1 MKVALYQIEQEYLNI
16 VQSIIDAGGEITEE
30 QETALS
36 ISKEQ
41 LQNKGV
47 CYGFIVKELEGNID
61 LIDLEIKRLQALKKP
76 LVNSIDRLKNNLSQ
90 AMQMFEVTELK
101 TPLLKINFRKSESIE
116 VTDIDLLDADFVKT
130 TITKAADKIA
140 IKDAIKSGENVQGAI
155 LQTNLNLQIK

>member
-1 MKVALYQIEQEYLNI
+1 MKTSLYQIEQTYLNLVESLI
-16 VQSIIDAGGEITEE
+16 ENGGELTPELETE
-30 QETALS
+30 LS
-36 ISKEQ
+36 INKEQ

-90 AMQMFEVTELK
+90 AMQMFDVTELK

-116 VTDIDLLDADFVKT
+116 VTDIDLLDTDFVKT

-140 IKDAIKSGENVQGAI
+140 IKEAIKAEIPVRGAVLI
-155 LQTNLNLQIK
+155 TNYNLQIK

>member
-1 MKVALYQIEQEYLNI
+1 MKTSLYQIEQNYLNLVESLI
-16 VQSIIDAGGEITEE
+16 ENGGELTPELETE
-30 QETALS
+30 LS
-36 ISKEQ
+36 INKEQ

-90 AMQMFEVTELK
+90 AMQMFDVTELK

-116 VTDIDLLDADFVKT
+116 VTDIDLLDTDFVKT
-130 TITKAADKIA
+130 TIIKAADKIA
-140 IKDAIKSGENVQGAI
+140 IKDAIKAEIPVRGAVLI
-155 LQTNLNLQIK
+155 TNYNLQIK

>member
-61 LIDLEIKRLQALKKP
+61 LIDLEIKRLNALKKP
-76 LVNSIDRLKNNLSQ
+76 LVNSIDRLKNNLSN

-101 TPLLKINFRKSESIE
+101 TPLLKINFRKSESVE

-130 TITKAADKIA
+130 TITKAADKVA
-140 IKDAIKSGENVQGAI
+140 IKEAIKQGENVQGAV
-155 LQTNLNLQIK
+155 LVTNQNLQIK

>member
-90 AMQMFEVTELK
+90 AMQMFDVTELK

-140 IKDAIKSGENVQGAI
+140 IKDAIKAEIPVRGAVLI
-155 LQTNLNLQIK
+155 TNYNLQIK

>member
-61 LIDLEIKRLQALKKP
+61 LIDLEIKRLNALKKP
-76 LVNSIDRLKNNLSQ
+76 LVNSIDRLKNNLSN

-101 TPLLKINFRKSESIE
+101 TPLLKINFRKSESVE
-116 VTDIDLLDADFVKT
+116 VTDIDLLDTDFVKT

-140 IKDAIKSGENVQGAI
+140 IKEAIKAEIPVRGAV
-155 LQTNLNLQIK
+155 LLTNYNLQIK

>member
-1 MKVALYQIEQEYLNI
+1 MKTSLYQIEQTYLNLVESLI
-16 VQSIIDAGGEITEE
+16 ENGGELTPELETE
-30 QETALS
+30 LS
-36 ISKEQ
+36 INKEQ

-101 TPLLKINFRKSESIE
+101 TPLLKINFRKSESVEIE
-116 VTDIDLLDADFVKT
+116 DIALLDSNFIKVVTTKT
-130 TITKAADKIA
+130 ADKVA
-140 IKDAIKSGENVQGAI
+140 IKEAIKSGENVQGAI

>member
-1 MKVALYQIEQEYLNI
+1 MKIALYQIEQEYLNI

-140 IKDAIKSGENVQGAI
+140 IKEAIKAEIPVRGAVLI
-155 LQTNLNLQIK
+155 TNYNLQIK

>member
-61 LIDLEIKRLQALKKP
+61 LIDLEIKRLNALKKP

-90 AMQMFEVTELK
+90 AMQMFDVTELK

-140 IKDAIKSGENVQGAI
+140 IKDAIKAEIPVRGAVLI
-155 LQTNLNLQIK
+155 TNYNLQIK

>member
-76 LVNSIDRLKNNLSQ
+76 LTNSIDRLKNNLTQ
-90 AMQMFEVTELK
+90 AMQMFDVTELK

-116 VTDIDLLDADFVKT
+116 VTDVDLLDADFVKT

-140 IKDAIKSGENVQGAI
+140 IKEAIKAEIPVRGAVLI
-155 LQTNLNLQIK
+155 TNYNLQIK

>member
-1 MKVALYQIEQEYLNI
+1 MKLSLYNIEQNYLTLVENLI
-16 VQSIIDAGGEITEE
+16 ENGGELTPELETELAITK
-30 QETALS
+30 QD
-36 ISKEQ
+36 

-61 LIDLEIKRLQALKKP
+61 LIDLEIKRLNALKKP

-90 AMQMFEVTELK
+90 AMQMFDVTELK

-140 IKDAIKSGENVQGAI
+140 IKEAIKQGENVQGAV
-155 LQTNLNLQIK
+155 LVTNQNLQIK

>member
-1 MKVALYQIEQEYLNI
+1 MKTSLYQIEQNYLTLVESLIEN
-16 VQSIIDAGGEITEE
+16 GGELTPELETE
-30 QETALS
+30 LS
-36 ISKEQ
+36 INKEQ

-76 LVNSIDRLKNNLSQ
+76 LLNSIDRLKNNLSQ
-90 AMQMFEVTELK
+90 AMQMFDVTELK

-116 VTDIDLLDADFVKT
+116 VTDIDLLDTDFVKT

-140 IKDAIKSGENVQGAI
+140 IKEAIKAEIPVRGAVLI
-155 LQTNLNLQIK
+155 TNYNLQIK

>member
-1 MKVALYQIEQEYLNI
+1 MKLSLYNIEQNYLTLVENLI
-16 VQSIIDAGGEITEE
+16 ENGGELTPELETELAITK
-30 QETALS
+30 QD
-36 ISKEQ
+36 

-61 LIDLEIKRLQALKKP
+61 LIDLEIKRLNALKKP
-76 LVNSIDRLKNNLSQ
+76 LVNSIDRLKNNLSN

-140 IKDAIKSGENVQGAI
+140 IKEAIKQGENVQGAV
-155 LQTNLNLQIK
+155 LVTNQNLQIK

>member
-1 MKVALYQIEQEYLNI
+1 MKLSLYNIEQNYLTLVENL
-16 VQSIIDAGGEITEE
+16 IDNGGELTPELETELAITK
-30 QETALS
+30 QD
-36 ISKEQ
+36 

-61 LIDLEIKRLQALKKP
+61 LIDLEIKRLNALKKP

-90 AMQMFEVTELK
+90 AMQMFDVTELK

-130 TITKAADKIA
+130 TITKAADKVA
-140 IKDAIKSGENVQGAI
+140 IKEAIKAEIPVRGAV
-155 LQTNLNLQIK
+155 LLTNYNLQIK

>member
-1 MKVALYQIEQEYLNI
+1 MKLSLYTIEQNYLTLVENLI
-16 VQSIIDAGGEITEE
+16 ENGGELTPELETELAITK
-30 QETALS
+30 QD
-36 ISKEQ
+36 

-61 LIDLEIKRLQALKKP
+61 LIDLEIKRLNALKKP

-90 AMQMFEVTELK
+90 AMQMFDVTELK

-130 TITKAADKIA
+130 TITKAADKVA
-140 IKDAIKSGENVQGAI
+140 IKEAIKAEIPVRGAV
-155 LQTNLNLQIK
+155 LLTNYNLQIK

>member
-16 VQSIIDAGGEITEE
+16 VQSIIDASGEITEE

-61 LIDLEIKRLQALKKP
+61 LIDLEIKRLNALKKP

-90 AMQMFEVTELK
+90 AMQMFDVTELK

-140 IKDAIKSGENVQGAI
+140 IKEAIKAEIPVRGAV
-155 LQTNLNLQIK
+155 LLTNYNLQIK

>member
-1 MKVALYQIEQEYLNI
+1 MKLSLYNIEQNYLTLVENL
-16 VQSIIDAGGEITEE
+16 IDNGGELTPELETELAITK
-30 QETALS
+30 QD
-36 ISKEQ
+36 

-61 LIDLEIKRLQALKKP
+61 LIDLEIKRLNALKKP

-140 IKDAIKSGENVQGAI
+140 IKEAIKQGENVQGAV
-155 LQTNLNLQIK
+155 LVTNQNLQIK

>member
-41 LQNKGV
+41 LQNKGI

-61 LIDLEIKRLQALKKP
+61 LIDLEIKRLNALKKP

-101 TPLLKINFRKSESIE
+101 TPLLKINFRKSESVEIE
-116 VTDIDLLDADFVKT
+116 DLALLDSNYIKVVTTKT
-130 TITKAADKIA
+130 ADKVA
-140 IKDAIKSGENVQGAI
+140 IKDAIKSGENVQGAV
-155 LQTNLNLQIK
+155 LVTNQNLQIK

>member
-1 MKVALYQIEQEYLNI
+1 MKLSLYTIEQNYLTLVENL
-16 VQSIIDAGGEITEE
+16 IDNGGELTPELETELAITK
-30 QETALS
+30 QD
-36 ISKEQ
+36 

-61 LIDLEIKRLQALKKP
+61 LIDLEIKRLNALKKP
-76 LVNSIDRLKNNLSQ
+76 LVNSIDRLKNNLSN

-101 TPLLKINFRKSESIE
+101 TPLLKINFRKSESVE

-140 IKDAIKSGENVQGAI
+140 IKEAIKAEIPVRGAV
-155 LQTNLNLQIK
+155 LLTNYNLQIK

>member
-1 MKVALYQIEQEYLNI
+1 MKTSLYQIEQNYLTLVESLIEN
-16 VQSIIDAGGEITEE
+16 GGELTPELETE
-30 QETALS
+30 LS
-36 ISKEQ
+36 INKEQ

-90 AMQMFEVTELK
+90 AMQMFDVTELK

-140 IKDAIKSGENVQGAI
+140 IKEAIKAEIPVRGAVLI
-155 LQTNLNLQIK
+155 TNYNLQIK

>member
-1 MKVALYQIEQEYLNI
+1 MKTSLYQIEQTYLTLVESLIEN
-16 VQSIIDAGGEITEE
+16 GGELTPELETE
-30 QETALS
+30 LS
-36 ISKEQ
+36 INKEQ

-47 CYGFIVKELEGNID
+47 CYGFIVKELEGNVD

-76 LVNSIDRLKNNLSQ
+76 LLNSIDRLKNNLTQ
-90 AMQMFEVTELK
+90 AMQMFDVTELK

-140 IKDAIKSGENVQGAI
+140 IKEAIKAEIPVRGAV
-155 LQTNLNLQIK
+155 LLTNYNLQIK

>member
-61 LIDLEIKRLQALKKP
+61 LIDLEIKRLNALKKP

-140 IKDAIKSGENVQGAI
+140 IKEAIKSGENVQGAV
-155 LQTNLNLQIK
+155 LVTNQNLQIK

>member
-90 AMQMFEVTELK
+90 AMQMFDVTELK

-140 IKDAIKSGENVQGAI
+140 IKEAIKSGENVQGAI

>member
-76 LVNSIDRLKNNLSQ
+76 LANSIDRLKNNLSK

-130 TITKAADKIA
+130 TINKAADKIA
-140 IKDAIKSGENVQGAI
+140 IKDAIKAEIPVRGAV
-155 LQTNLNLQIK
+155 LLTNYNLQIK

>member
-1 MKVALYQIEQEYLNI
+1 MKTSLYQIEQTYLNLVESLI
-16 VQSIIDAGGEITEE
+16 ENGGELTPELETE
-30 QETALS
+30 LS
-36 ISKEQ
+36 INKEQ

-76 LVNSIDRLKNNLSQ
+76 LTNSIDRLKNNLSQ
-90 AMQMFEVTELK
+90 AMQMFDVTELK

-116 VTDIDLLDADFVKT
+116 VTDIDLLDTDFVKT

-140 IKDAIKSGENVQGAI
+140 IKDAIKAEIPVRGAVLI
-155 LQTNLNLQIK
+155 TNYNLQIK

>member
-61 LIDLEIKRLQALKKP
+61 LIDLEIKRLNALKKP

-116 VTDIDLLDADFVKT
+116 VTDIDLLDANFVKT

-140 IKDAIKSGENVQGAI
+140 IKDAIKSGENVQGAV
-155 LQTNLNLQIK
+155 LVTNQNLQIK

>member
-1 MKVALYQIEQEYLNI
+1 MKVSLYQIEQTYLTLVESLIEN
-16 VQSIIDAGGEITEE
+16 GGELTPELETEL
-30 QETALS
+30 A
-36 ISKEQ
+36 INKEQ

-76 LVNSIDRLKNNLSQ
+76 LANSIDRLKNNLSQ
-90 AMQMFEVTELK
+90 AMQMFDVTELK

-116 VTDIDLLDADFVKT
+116 VTDIDLLDENFVKT

-140 IKDAIKSGENVQGAI
+140 IKEAIKAEIPVRGAV
-155 LQTNLNLQIK
+155 LLTNYNLQIK

>member
-61 LIDLEIKRLQALKKP
+61 LIDLEIKRLNALKKP

-90 AMQMFEVTELK
+90 AMQMFDVTELK

-140 IKDAIKSGENVQGAI
+140 IKEAIKAEIPVRGAVLI
-155 LQTNLNLQIK
+155 TNYNLQIK

>member
-76 LVNSIDRLKNNLSQ
+76 LLNSIDRLKNNLSQ
-90 AMQMFEVTELK
+90 AMQMFDVTELK
-101 TPLLKINFRKSESIE
+101 TPLLKINFRKSESVE
-116 VTDIDLLDADFVKT
+116 VTDIDLLDVDFVKT

-140 IKDAIKSGENVQGAI
+140 IKEAIKAEIPVRGAVLI
-155 LQTNLNLQIK
+155 TNYNLQIK

>member
-16 VQSIIDAGGEITEE
+16 VQSIIDDGGEITEE

-61 LIDLEIKRLQALKKP
+61 LIDLEIKRLNALKKP
-76 LVNSIDRLKNNLSQ
+76 LVNSIDRLKNNLSN

-101 TPLLKINFRKSESIE
+101 TPLLKINFRKSESVE

-130 TITKAADKIA
+130 TITKAADKLA
-140 IKDAIKSGENVQGAI
+140 IKEAIKAKIPVRGAV
-155 LQTNLNLQIK
+155 LLTNYNLQIK

>member
-1 MKVALYQIEQEYLNI
+1 MKIALYQIEQEYLNI

-41 LQNKGV
+41 LQNKGD

-90 AMQMFEVTELK
+90 AMQMFDVTELK

-140 IKDAIKSGENVQGAI
+140 IKDAIKAEIPVRGAVLI
-155 LQTNLNLQIK
+155 TNYNLQIK